1 MLRVSPMQFQCTS
14 MPGKTETSAS
24 ASPPPT
30 TRLGRRRV
38 PAVPLHP
45 LLPFPVPEATG
56 SSKRTPACREPLRS
70 SARDPP
76 PEGAPRTDED
86 RREPPRGDLLFSDA
100 DKQALLAT
108 RPGARRWR
116 GSRRGVPPY
125 QSSFHFAFSLFWHG
139 VMDTVLS
146 LTGESAMASGVSRP
160 ALLPWE
166 TMRFAASAAVEAPRP
181 LRRAIE
187 GTVDC

>member
-1 MLRVSPMQFQCTS
+1 LLRVSPMQFQCTS

-86 RREPPRGDLLFSDA
+86 RREPPRGGLLFSDA
-100 DKQALLAT
+100 DKQAL
-108 RPGARRWR
+108 RARRVWHWQR
-116 GSRRGVPPY
+116 APAPGDGVARAVVYLLTRALFISLSPY
-125 QSSFHFAFSLFWHG
+125 SG
-139 VMDTVLS
+139 M
-146 LTGESAMASGVSRP
+146 ESWTPS
-160 ALLPWE
+160 
-166 TMRFAASAAVEAPRP
+166 
-181 LRRAIE
+181 
-187 GTVDC
+187 

>member
-1 MLRVSPMQFQCTS
+1 MR
-14 MPGKTETSAS
+14 
-24 ASPPPT
+24 
-30 TRLGRRRV
+30 
-38 PAVPLHP
+38 
-45 LLPFPVPEATG
+45 TG
-56 SSKRTPACREPLRS
+56 H
-70 SARDPP
+70 
-76 PEGAPRTDED
+76 

-160 ALLPWE
+160 ALVPWE